1 MKKMFNS
8 LIRPYLDYCAQ
19 LWAPMEGP
27 SLDKLENVLK
37 KYTKLIPEL
46 KHLKYS
52 DGLKFGCVWDSN
64 DLVKR
69 IQYWNWNLS
78 L

>member
-8 LIRPYLDYCAQ
+8 LIRPHLDYCAQ

-37 KYTKLIPEL
+37 NYTKLILEL

-52 DGLKFGCVWDSN
+52 DRLKILKNSV
-64 DLVKR
+64 V
-69 IQYWNWNLS
+69 
-78 L
+78 